1 MNQLFQQ
8 LNQLS
13 KGQQTNPMISFL
25 QKKYNECK
33 MAVNPTAYLQN
44 MIQSNPQMKEA
55 MNMVQQNGGDMKQ
68 LFYKLYRFVKP
79 LSSLGHNICET

>member
-68 LFYKLYRFVKP
+68 LFYKLAESKNVDPNSILNMFK
-79 LSSLGHNICET
+79 